1 MVKIIQ
7 PPLTEGTN
15 QTLRP
20 NRPQGGN
27 FESVFQSAVS
37 QSQAPAGPA
46 PAMPLTGID
55 AVTTGSDLSRVER
68 VVDMLDKYRQL
79 LADPQV
85 PLKKAGAL
93 VDGLDREADWLALR
107 AAQID
112 GPAGLKDLLSR
123 TALTAKVEAL
133 KYQRGDYV

>member
-15 QTLRP
+15 PKLRP
-20 NRPQGGN
+20 KRSRGGD
-27 FESVFQSAVS
+27 FESVFQSAVT
-37 QSQAPAGPA
+37 QDQAPAGPV
-46 PAMPLTGID
+46 PPMPLTGLD
-55 AVTTGSDLSRVER
+55 AVAAGSDLSRVER

-79 LADPQV
+79 LADPKV
-85 PLKKAGAL
+85 PLKKAGVL

-112 GPAGLKDLLSR
+112 GPAGLKDLLAR
-123 TALTAKVEAL
+123 TALTAKIEAL